1 MTQSQ
6 FNSLLSISLLVAL
19 AISGCGSAALSP
31 MPAPTPAPTPVPA
44 RFEAG
49 PCQFPV
55 PEGKIDCGVL
65 FVQEDRSEPN
75 SPLIQF
81 PVAVIRSSNP
91 KPAPDPVVY
100 LNGGPGAYSLD
111 NLSFLPT
118 LFKEVWADRDL
129 IVFDQRGAGYASP
142 SLNCP
147 EADDQF
153 YQDLGQNLT
162 EKETQQHRVQAMH
175 ACRERLIKQGVNL
188 AAYTSAANAA
198 DVDDLRSALGYA
210 KWNLYGVSYGT
221 RLALT
226 VMRDFPD
233 GVRSAILDSAYP
245 PQVDA
250 EAELAGNAERAINL
264 FFERCAADT
273 KCNTAYP
280 NLKDAF
286 YETVVRLDTTP
297 LTVTLTRPNT
307 GQSYEAV
314 VNGKRLIVD
323 LFLMLYSTNGLPY
336 VPALIDELHAERG
349 AYMLRQFLNQTAFLD
364 DYISEGMNAAI
375 RCGEEVSF
383 TSPQAIA
390 TASATVSPRLR
401 DTLQRRFIFPDLAMC
416 AEWGTKPAA
425 AIENQPV
432 VSDIPTLILA
442 GDNDPITPPAWGKLA
457 AQTLSHSHFFEF
469 PWVGHA
475 VLGAGVWGSCSQ
487 SMVSAFIADPNS
499 APDATCLS
507 KLKVFFIPR

>member
-1 MTQSQ
+1 
-6 FNSLLSISLLVAL
+6 
-19 AISGCGSAALSP
+19 
-31 MPAPTPAPTPVPA
+31 
-44 RFEAG
+44 
-49 PCQFPV
+49 
-55 PEGKIDCGVL
+55 
-65 FVQEDRSEPN
+65 
-75 SPLIQF
+75 LIQL

-111 NLSFLPT
+111 NLSFLPA
-118 LFKEVWADRDL
+118 LFKEVLANRDL
-129 IVFDQRGAGYASP
+129 IVFDQRGVGYASP

-153 YQDLGQNLT
+153 YQDLGKNLT
-162 EKETQQHRVQAMH
+162 QEEAQQHRVQAMH

-210 KWNLYGVSYGT
+210 NWNLYGVSYGT

-264 FFERCAADT
+264 FFERCAADVR
-273 KCNTAYP
+273 CNTAYP
-280 NLKDAF
+280 NLEDAF
-286 YETVVRLDTTP
+286 YETVARLDTTP
-297 LTVTLTRPNT
+297 LTMTLTRPNT

-314 VNGKRLIVD
+314 VNGRRLIVD
-323 LFLMLYSTNGLPY
+323 LFLMLYFTDGLPY
-336 VPALIDELHAERG
+336 VPALIDELHVERG
-349 AYMLRQFLNQTAFLD
+349 AYMLRNFLNQTAFLD

-375 RCGEEVSF
+375 RCGEEASF

-390 TASATVSPRLR
+390 TASAAVSPRLR
-401 DTLQRRFIFPDLAMC
+401 DTLQRRFVFTDLALC
-416 AEWGTKPAA
+416 AEWGAKPAA

-457 AQTLSHSHFFEF
+457 AQTLSHSYFFEF
-469 PWVGHA
+469 PWVGHG

-487 SMVSAFIADPNS
+487 SMVSAFIADPDS
-499 APDATCLS
+499 APDSACLS
-507 KLKVFFIPR
+507 KLKPFFIKR